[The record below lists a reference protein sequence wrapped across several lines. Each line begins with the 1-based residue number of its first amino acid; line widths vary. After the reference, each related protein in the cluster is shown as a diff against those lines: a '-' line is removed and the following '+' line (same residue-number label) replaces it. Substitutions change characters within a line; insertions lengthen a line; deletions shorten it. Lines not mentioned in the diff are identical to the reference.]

1 MKKIFQITW
10 YKKRYHTHV
19 AVNGL
24 FYYLRRIPFIGKKI
38 PEAIY
43 RNVSLKYA
51 LFLIFSILAVPI
63 QIFAKFFW
71 LGLYLAL
78 AIVGIHFIKTGEP
91 GFTLDP
97 QAWPLALIFWILLA
111 GVILHWNNG
120 FSSSILKTDR
130 DFLQNFGLSRRQFVH
145 SELFVEPLLT
155 SLYYLPAL
163 LVFTWLSKQW
173 FLLPAGLLTIP
184 ALRLGGASLIRI
196 CFIYHIPKKISNYV
210 TYAVTGL
217 AILGFGLS
225 FFFYKIFTAD
235 FFLVLLLLWIGL
247 FIVSLRYLLHFQ
259 ATDGFLSKSFED
271 SLADDKVLETINK
284 NNEYTRQGLDM
295 QKKLRLGEEKD
306 LSHLTG
312 MAYLNALLFQRYRT
326 ILQKKLL
333 FRLGI
338 LAVIA
343 VAVRIFLHFGMGPLK
358 DKHLISIMPFLF
370 MVMYLFSLGKALAQ
384 MVFVNCDIAML
395 HYPFYRESGNI
406 ISGFNYRFLQSVKY
420 NSCFAIGIFLTLLT
434 WGHFGYS
441 LGVILTLALLLSSL
455 TALLSFHDL
464 FIYYV
469 LQPFTKD
476 MEVVN
481 PLYKILS
488 GATYWAAYLSSQ
500 LDVDS
505 LHYAYI
511 ISGALLL
518 YVGVGYLILLKQ
530 APKTFVLKS

>member
-1 MKKIFQITW
+1 MKKLFQIAW
-10 YKKRYHTHV
+10 YKERYHAHV
-19 AVNGL
+19 AINGL

-38 PEAIY
+38 PESIY
-43 RNVSLKYA
+43 SAVSLKYA
-51 LFLIFSILAVPI
+51 LFLVFGILSIPGR
-63 QIFAKFFW
+63 IFAKFFW

-78 AIVGIHFIKTGEP
+78 AIVGIHFMKTGEL
-91 GFTLDP
+91 GFVLDP
-97 QAWPLALIFWILLA
+97 QAWPLALISWILLA
-111 GVILHWNNG
+111 GVGLHWNSG
-120 FSSSILKTDR
+120 FSSSILKEDR
-130 DFLQNFGLSRRQFVH
+130 DLLQNFGLSRRQFVQ
-145 SELFVEPLLT
+145 SELFVDPLLT
-155 SLYYLPAL
+155 CLYYVPAL
-163 LVFTWLSKQW
+163 LVFSWLSKQW
-173 FLLPAGLLTIP
+173 LLLPVALLTIP

-196 CFIYHIPKKISNYV
+196 CFTHHIPKKVSNYI

-217 AILGFGLS
+217 TILGFGLS
-225 FFFYKIFTAD
+225 FFFYKIFTTS
-235 FFLVLLLLWIGL
+235 FFLVLLFLWIGL
-247 FIVSLRYLLHFQ
+247 FIASLSYLLRFKQ
-259 ATDGFLSKSFED
+259 TDEFLPRCFED
-271 SLADDKVLETINK
+271 SLEDDKMLESINK
-284 NNEYTRQGLDM
+284 NNEYTRQGMSM
-295 QKKLRLGEEKD
+295 QKKLSLSKEKD

-312 MAYLNALLFQRYRT
+312 MAYLNALLFQRYRS

-333 FRLGI
+333 IRMGI
-338 LAVIA
+338 LMLILV
-343 VAVRIFLHFGMGPLK
+343 VGLVMLHFGMGPLK
-358 DKHLISIMPFLF
+358 DKHLIAVMPFLF
-370 MVMYLFSLGKALAQ
+370 MAMYLFSLGKALAQ

-395 HYPFYRESGNI
+395 HYPFYRESSNI

-420 NSCFAIGIFLTLLT
+420 NACFAIGIFLLLLA

-441 LGVILTLALLLSSL
+441 LGVTLTLALLLSSL

-481 PLYKILS
+481 PFYKLLS

-518 YVGVGYLILLKQ
+518 YVGVGYLILLKK
-530 APKTFVLKS
+530 APKTFALKS